1 MGGGG
6 GGGGR
11 IMFQFNASTH
21 TTSQERFDGR
31 YHALGGKQGGQ
42 IDFAGNRT
50 HDGADGTVWT
60 SLAPCKP
67 GWGSVFCTECP
78 QGSYKNTTDVSLC
91 VPCQNAPEHAN
102 YTQRGYIDANCPYEC
117 NEGFRGKDCLTPFE
131 EFLRQL
137 GGPVVLIVAFLLVVV
152 VVAIISLVIVQ
163 YNSRIRCELP
173 GRNPSAAVQ
182 AARADGAFCVVFAG
196 HQSDSAEGKA
206 ELALSHDEHAVRARG
221 TALFGGE
228 KYFLQSMETSRTP
241 ARLAFP
247 AHFPP

>member
-1 MGGGG
+1 MVSADGSTASAETSGGGSGGSVFFISDEMDFHGEVHADGGQVGDGREIEGQGGEMGGGG

-42 IDFAGNRT
+42 MDGAHNRT

-60 SLAPCKP
+60 SLAPCRP

-91 VPCQNAPEHAN
+91 VPCENAPEHAN
-102 YTQRGYIDANCPYEC
+102 YTQRGYVDANCPYEC

-152 VVAIISLVIVQ
+152 VVAIITLVIVQ
-163 YNSRIRCELP
+163 YNSRSGRELP
-173 GRNPSAAVQ
+173 GRNPGAAV
-182 AARADGAFCVVFAG
+182 
-196 HQSDSAEGKA
+196 
-206 ELALSHDEHAVRARG
+206 
-221 TALFGGE
+221 
-228 KYFLQSMETSRTP
+228 
-241 ARLAFP
+241 
-247 AHFPP
+247 